1 MSRIE
6 IVPVTSKSLLNSFI
20 ELPWKIYAHD
30 ENWVPPLKKA
40 VRKLLDTAEHPFWKF
55 SEQALFLARRNSQ
68 TVGRIAGI
76 IDNNYNQFHQEKM
89 GAWGFF
95 ECDDDPEAA
104 KALFSSVEKWAT
116 AKGMDFLRG
125 PLNPSTNY
133 EVGMLIEGFD
143 LPPVLM
149 MTYNPP
155 YYVNLCESCG
165 FKKEKDLV
173 AILLVHDNR
182 ASARVE
188 RLARRIRK
196 HADIHIRAADKKRFY
211 EEMDLIKDIYNSA
224 WSRNW
229 GFVPMTDDE
238 MNEMG
243 KELVRI
249 MDPDLIF
256 FIYWDQHPVGI
267 CVLLPDINPLLK
279 RFNGKIGISGLLKI
293 LLHKHEIKGI
303 RGLVMGFKKSHQ
315 RLGLPLLAFDYLNRI
330 LRDGRKYE
338 YLESGWHLEDNDDIN
353 KFEIEA
359 GGKIHKRYRI
369 FRKSLS
375 PQ

>member
-1 MSRIE
+1 MSGVE
-6 IVPVTSKSLLNSFI
+6 INTVSSNADLDEFI
-20 ELPWKIYAHD
+20 NLPWKIYAED
-30 ENWVPPLKKA
+30 PNWVPPLKKA
-40 VRKLLDTAEHPFWKF
+40 VRRLLNTAEHPFWKF
-55 SEQALFLARRNSQ
+55 SEQVLFLAYRDSQ

-76 IDNNYNQFHQEKM
+76 IDHNYNQFHQEKM
-89 GAWGFF
+89 AAWGFF
-95 ECDDDPEAA
+95 ECDDDLETAA
-104 KALFSSVEKWAT
+104 ALFSAVEKWAIE
-116 AKGMDFLRG
+116 KGMDFLRG

-149 MTYNPP
+149 MTYNPQ

-165 FKKEKDLV
+165 FSKEKDLF
-173 AILLVHDNR
+173 AILMVQDDR

-196 HADIHIRAADKKRFY
+196 NADVSTRAADKKRFN
-211 EEMDLIKDIYNSA
+211 EEMEIIKDIYNSA

-243 KELVRI
+243 KELIRI

-256 FIYWDQHPVGI
+256 FVYYGQQPVGI
-267 CVLLPDINPLLK
+267 CIIVPDINPLLK
-279 RFNGKIGISGLLKI
+279 RLNGRIGISGLLKI
-293 LLHKHEIKGI
+293 LLHKHEIKGV
-303 RGLVMGFKKSHQ
+303 RGLAMGFKKSHQ
-315 RLGLPLLAFDYLNRI
+315 KLGLPLIAFDHLNRI
-330 LRDGRKYE
+330 LRSSKKYE
-338 YLESGWHLEDNDDIN
+338 YLELGWNLEDNDDIN
-353 KFEIEA
+353 KLEIEL
-359 GGKIHKRYRI
+359 GGKIHKRYRV

-375 PQ
+375 K